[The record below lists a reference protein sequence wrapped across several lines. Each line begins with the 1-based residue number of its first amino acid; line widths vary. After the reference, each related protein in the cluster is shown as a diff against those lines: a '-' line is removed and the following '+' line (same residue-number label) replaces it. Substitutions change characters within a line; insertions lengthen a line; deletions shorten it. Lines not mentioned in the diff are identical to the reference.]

1 MAGAAQEV
9 WHGPGSGL
17 GKVDKRRKGE
27 VRKPAKCQRY
37 CCCVLSKTQNAQ
49 KEIGDIIISKKKF
62 LLSSQKVGISRFEA
76 LLGVAGPD
84 K

>member
-1 MAGAAQEV
+1 M
-9 WHGPGSGL
+9 
-17 GKVDKRRKGE
+17 
-27 VRKPAKCQRY
+27 RKPAKCQRY

>member
-1 MAGAAQEV
+1 VPEILLLRPLQN
-9 WHGPGSGL
+9 S
-17 GKVDKRRKGE
+17 
-27 VRKPAKCQRY
+27 
-37 CCCVLSKTQNAQ
+37 NAQ